1 MQQIWTCTSFEKPMP
16 SLLSSYD
23 QISFHNPNQTSLVC
37 CYRSQVLRKRCFIRV
52 QIFPIVGEP
61 HNSPGR
67 AQPAQLAPLS
77 MEIHLFLYYFILVL
91 YLMSYTGIHAQINKQ
106 ANAVEDMKFKERLI
120 IIFNNMTPFHTCY
133 LMKVSQLSEPKKQ
146 YFVAN
151 QTNETIFFNPRHC
164 ALV

>member
-1 MQQIWTCTSFEKPMP
+1 MQQIWTCTSFEKPLP

-67 AQPAQLAPLS
+67 VQPAQLLPLT
-77 MEIHLFLYYFILVL
+77 MEFHLFLYYFILVL

-106 ANAVEDMKFKERLI
+106 ANAAEDMKYKERLI

-146 YFVAN
+146 HFVAN
-151 QTNETIFFNPRHC
+151 QTNETTIFNPRHC